1 MSQVL
6 FLLTLSALG
15 LPRLQSFLLLP
26 PATSTSSLDP
36 RPVSRQGQG
45 DTNAIAPPTC
55 SRCRGNQRATR
66 SASQPALVLSATTPD
81 TTGEPSN
88 QPKQSVRKK
97 TKRPRKHPPVED
109 VEPFGEVGGDG
120 GGGGLAGDP
129 FANLISPT
137 DYARDDSAAGSST
150 GPRASSLPPSSSE
163 AALPEPSFKDRQ
175 KFERIMEEVL
185 EEEKEEELP
194 GILTKHIDFLLSV
207 DVTSMTND
215 LIRQE
220 PTMSRVNT
228 LRNAYEFIVTF
239 LESMV
244 ESTVDVQQE
253 NQTLL
258 RLIIEAAKTSPDVF
272 DKRMKKLQ
280 DRFTFEFVKYLD
292 AEVERL
298 EKVERDIAEKKKN
311 SKKPADRNDI
321 PTGGNEVL
329 NVIRIVRTRVCAQVD
344 LMMGEDVAILT
355 RMLSYDDRFMM
366 RAALRTVLKDKTP
379 REIAAF
385 GMLVSTTLKDV
396 VALGSGVDPVLRSKL
411 TDMADDIA
419 AVGRDVEER
428 QKDKQEREA
437 EGA

>member
-1 MSQVL
+1 
-6 FLLTLSALG
+6 
-15 LPRLQSFLLLP
+15 
-26 PATSTSSLDP
+26 
-36 RPVSRQGQG
+36 
-45 DTNAIAPPTC
+45 
-55 SRCRGNQRATR
+55 
-66 SASQPALVLSATTPD
+66 
-81 TTGEPSN
+81 
-88 QPKQSVRKK
+88 
-97 TKRPRKHPPVED
+97 VED
-109 VEPFGEVGGDG
+109 SDPFPETGGDG
-120 GGGGLAGDP
+120 GGGGVIGDP

-137 DYARDDSAAGSST
+137 DYANGGSAPEYSSGS
-150 GPRASSLPPSSSE
+150 PSSSLLPSQLE
-163 AALPEPSFKDRQ
+163 TTLPEPSFKDRQ
-175 KFERIMEEVL
+175 RFERIMEEVL

-244 ESTVDVQQE
+244 ESTVDVQKE

-258 RLIIEAAKTSPDVF
+258 RLIIEAAKIGPDVF

-292 AEVERL
+292 TEVKRL
-298 EKVERDIAEKKKN
+298 EKVERDLAEKKK
-311 SKKPADRNDI
+311 KRTKPANKDDI

-344 LMMGEDVAILT
+344 LMMGEDVAVLT

-366 RAALRTVLKDKTP
+366 RAALRT
-379 REIAAF
+379 
-385 GMLVSTTLKDV
+385 
-396 VALGSGVDPVLRSKL
+396 
-411 TDMADDIA
+411 
-419 AVGRDVEER
+419 
-428 QKDKQEREA
+428 
-437 EGA
+437 